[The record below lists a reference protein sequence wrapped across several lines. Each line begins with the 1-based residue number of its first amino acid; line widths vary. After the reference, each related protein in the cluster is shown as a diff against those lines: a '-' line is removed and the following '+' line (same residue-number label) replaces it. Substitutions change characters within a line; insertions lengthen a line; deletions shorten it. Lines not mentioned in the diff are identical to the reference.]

1 MKAIVVDDYGAEP
14 ELRDIPAPEPGP
26 GEILVRVSSSSL
38 NGFDRASTG
47 GWLKGMIEHEFPFV
61 VGKDFAGTV
70 EAVGEGVTQYEVGDP
85 VFGVVLGPVLHDGA
99 FCEYLTVAENGAVA
113 PIPAGLDPVVAG
125 ALGLAA
131 STAVA
136 VVDAVAAEQGETV
149 LIVGATG
156 GVGPLALQM
165 LRDRGVQVIATAR
178 PGAWLDLVEEAGADH
193 TVDYSTDITPQVR
206 ALRPDGVD
214 AAIHMAGDAGE
225 TADLVRRDGRFV
237 SIVGGEYQV
246 ADRPIS
252 AVGVFASP
260 DREML
265 TGLAEA
271 VVSGELKL
279 TIRTTYRLEEARA
292 ALEEYRQFSVA
303 KVAILVA

>member
-1 MKAIVVDDYGAEP
+1 MKAIVVDDYGADP

-26 GEILVRVSSSSL
+26 GEILVKVSSSSL

-47 GWLKGMIEHEFPFV
+47 GWLKGMIEHEFPFI

-70 EAVGEGVTQYEVGDP
+70 EALGEGVTQYAVSDP

-99 FCEYLTVAENGAVA
+99 FCEHLTVAENGAVA

-136 VVDAVAAEQGETV
+136 VVDAVAAEPGETV

-178 PGAWLDLVEEAGADH
+178 PGPWLDLVEGVGADH
-193 TVDYSTDITPQVR
+193 TVDYSTAITPQVR

-225 TADLVRRDGRFV
+225 TADLVRPDGRFV

-252 AVGVFASP
+252 AVGAFASP

-265 TGLAEA
+265 TRLAEA
-271 VVSGELKL
+271 LVSGDLEL
-279 TIRTTYRLEEARA
+279 TIRATYRLEGVPA

>member
-26 GEILVRVSSSSL
+26 GEILVKVSSSSL

-47 GWLKGMIEHEFPFV
+47 GWLKGMIEHEFPFT

-70 EAVGEGVTQYEVGDP
+70 EAMGEGVTQYAVGDP

-99 FCEYLTVAENGAVA
+99 FCEYLTVAENGSVA
-113 PIPAGLDPVVAG
+113 PIPVGLDPVAAG

-136 VVDAVAAEQGETV
+136 VVDAAAAEQGETV

-178 PGAWLDLVEEAGADH
+178 PGRGSTLWKRPAPTTPSTTAPTSPHRCAPCGPTGSTPPSTWPVTPARPPTWCAG
-193 TVDYSTDITPQVR
+193 
-206 ALRPDGVD
+206 
-214 AAIHMAGDAGE
+214 MAGSCRSWAAS
-225 TADLVRRDGRFV
+225 TRWRIVRSRQLAR
-237 SIVGGEYQV
+237 SPHPIV
-246 ADRPIS
+246 RC
-252 AVGVFASP
+252 SP
-260 DREML
+260 DWPRPWCP
-265 TGLAEA
+265 A
-271 VVSGELKL
+271 S
-279 TIRTTYRLEEARA
+279 
-292 ALEEYRQFSVA
+292 
-303 KVAILVA
+303 

>member
-1 MKAIVVDDYGAEP
+1 MRAIVVDDYGATP
-14 ELRDIPAPEPGP
+14 ELRDIPAPEPGA
-26 GEILVRVSSSSL
+26 GEILVEVASSSL

-47 GWLKGMIEHEFPFV
+47 GWLKGMIEHRFPFI

-70 EAVGEGVTQYEVGDP
+70 TALGEGVTRYTVGDP

-113 PIPAGLDPVVAG
+113 PIPGGLDPVAAG
-125 ALGLAA
+125 ALGLAGGSA
-131 STAVA
+131 IA
-136 VVDAVAAEQGETV
+136 VVDAVAAEPGETV
-149 LIVGATG
+149 LVVGATG
-156 GVGPLALQM
+156 GVGPLAVQI

-178 PGAWLDLVEEAGADH
+178 PGPWLDLVESVGADH

-206 ALRPDGVD
+206 ALRPEGVD
-214 AAIHMAGDAGE
+214 AAIHMAGDAVE

-252 AVGVFASP
+252 AVGVVASP
-260 DREML
+260 DREIL
-265 TGLAEA
+265 TRLAGS

-279 TIRTTYRLEEARA
+279 TVRTTYRLEDAPA
-292 ALEEYRQFSVA
+292 ALDEYRRFSVA